1 MFKEVQA
8 HKYESLDDYCMND
21 EDFRNEMQI
30 VKLNNQNIA
39 PIMFILAVEDDIK
52 KGAALAMEVSI
63 LGDLNDKITM
73 FMMAN

>member
-1 MFKEVQA
+1 
-8 HKYESLDDYCMND
+8 
-21 EDFRNEMQI
+21 
-30 VKLNNQNIA
+30 
-39 PIMFILAVEDDIK
+39 MFILAVEDDIK